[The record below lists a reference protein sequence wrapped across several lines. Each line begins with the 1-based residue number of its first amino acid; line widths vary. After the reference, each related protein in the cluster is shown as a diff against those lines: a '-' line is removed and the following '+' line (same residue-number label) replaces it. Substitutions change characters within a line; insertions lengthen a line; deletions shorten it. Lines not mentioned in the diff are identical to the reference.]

1 MDNGKTEDDVQYLA
15 TCTYCGTQTR
25 VNLRAL
31 EGDKPATCR
40 MCGAELE
47 IDLPG
52 YRKRRAWKETKLVEC
67 ARCGK
72 PAVRRDVYYVDGKL
86 YCAAC
91 NELLHRE
98 RNKRERRL
106 FIIWVI
112 IGIMITLA
120 LIITGSL
127 TGAC

>member
-1 MDNGKTEDDVQYLA
+1 MDNGKAEDDVPYLA

-31 EGDKPATCR
+31 EGDKAATCR

-47 IDLPG
+47 IDVPG
-52 YRKRRAWKETKLVEC
+52 YRKKRAWKETKLVKC

-86 YCAAC
+86 YCAPC

-98 RNKRERRL
+98 RGKREQLR
-106 FIIWVI
+106 FIICVI
-112 IGIMITLA
+112 IGLIIISA
-120 LIITGSL
+120 LIIVGSL